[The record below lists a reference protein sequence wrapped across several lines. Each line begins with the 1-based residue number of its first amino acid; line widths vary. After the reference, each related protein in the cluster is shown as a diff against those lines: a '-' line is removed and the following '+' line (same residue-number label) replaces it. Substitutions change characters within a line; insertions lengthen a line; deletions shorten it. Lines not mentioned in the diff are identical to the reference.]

1 MNDKSDLKAQIERAK
16 KICKNE
22 SDKLYLEYDVDF
34 SFDHFDGGLRILF
47 VRESNTSNNPVTYE
61 ILEDLDNDIKTKV
74 NKKWNIGIIYEEVGL
89 YETIDQQT

>member
-34 SFDHFDGGLRILF
+34 SFDHFDGEVRTLY
-47 VRESNTSNNPVTYE
+47 VRESNISNNPVIYE
-61 ILEDLDNDIKTKV
+61 LLEDLGKEIKTKV
-74 NKKWNIGIIYEEVGL
+74 NKKWNIGIIYEEVDL
-89 YETIDQQT
+89 YETINQ